1 MSKMAIFGNH
11 FHLGL
16 RHRDRPNRT
25 IKIHRPNRT
34 VFQSILVKIKFKIWC
49 QIIRPNRTI
58 KLNHCPNRTV
68 KLNHRPNRT
77 MKIDHR
83 PNRTRIN
90 QTTTLS
96 IMTERMNRLS
106 NIEVSRMTMIMNK
119 VKIFHQTSETW
130 SMLRITIQSPCLNL
144 DHKIMDLSSCLDP
157 RLRSRILERLMI
169 HWSRKGSKS
178 TVMNISIS
186 RGATRSL
193 REGTMT

>member
-58 KLNHCPNRTV
+58 KLNHRPNRTV

-90 QTTTLS
+90 KTTTLS
-96 IMTERMNRLS
+96 IMTERMNSLS
-106 NIEVSRMTMIMNK
+106 NTEVSRMTMKMKK
-119 VKIFHQTSETW
+119 VKMFHQTSEI
-130 SMLRITIQSPCLNL
+130 SNMLKTIVIIQSPCLNL
-144 DHKIMDLSSCLDP
+144 DLRIKVQSSCLDP
-157 RLRSRILERLMI
+157 RSKNQILERSMI
-169 HWSRKGSKS
+169 HWSRKDFKS
-178 TVMNISIS
+178 TVMNISTL
-186 RGATRSL
+186 RGATR
-193 REGTMT
+193 